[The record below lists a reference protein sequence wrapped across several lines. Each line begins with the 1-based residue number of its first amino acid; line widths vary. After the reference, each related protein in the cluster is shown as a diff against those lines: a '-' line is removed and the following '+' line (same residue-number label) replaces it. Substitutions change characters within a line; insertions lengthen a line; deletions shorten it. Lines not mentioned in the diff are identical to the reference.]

1 MMQGTGCRGQVA
13 GVEDGGAVC
22 GNPEIATPM
31 RGNDSQRCRELRR
44 LIQAHRIKRL
54 GWSDFVFHYV
64 MEGLGFG
71 RSLKALDEARLEGLW
86 EIVKG
91 YRKSGKPVEFT
102 YDKQGRY
109 MHVLMK
115 QAGWEEHT
123 LRAYLTITYKKT
135 HWNLLDKD
143 ERRKV
148 IDQLK
153 ECAKEVQKNDSNN

>member
-1 MMQGTGCRGQVA
+1 MNGTQMTQMERIDADQNGLDSSLRWND
-13 GVEDGGAVC
+13 E
-22 GNPEIATPM
+22 GNSW
-31 RGNDSQRCRELRR
+31 NDKDSPRCRELRKS
-44 LIQAHRIKRL
+44 IQAHRIKRL
-54 GWSDFVFHYV
+54 GWSDYVFHYI

-71 RSLKALDEARLEGLW
+71 RSLKALDEQQLGALW

-91 YRKSGKPVEFT
+91 YRKSGKPVEFE

-115 QAGWEEHT
+115 QAGWPEHS
-123 LRAYLTITYKKT
+123 LRAYMMINFSKS
-135 HWNLLDKD
+135 HWNLLDKA

-153 ECAKEVQKNDSNN
+153 ECVQEVQK

>member
-1 MMQGTGCRGQVA
+1 MVNGLMGLDSSLPTPTANKLSVGDPGRRNDEGNSWN
-13 GVEDGGAVC
+13 DG
-22 GNPEIATPM
+22 
-31 RGNDSQRCRELRR
+31 QRCRELRR

-54 GWSDFVFHYV
+54 GWSDYVFHYI

-71 RSLKALDEARLEGLW
+71 RSLKALDEQQLGALW

-91 YRKSGKPVEFT
+91 YRKSGKPVEFE

-109 MHVLMK
+109 MHALMTK
-115 QAGWEEHT
+115 AGWPEHT
-123 LRAYLTITYKKT
+123 LRAYMMINFSKT
-135 HWNLLDKD
+135 HWNLLDKA

-153 ECAKEVQKNDSNN
+153 ECVQEVQK